1 VFGSLNHR
9 FRLSAHLGAYLGV
22 YLGAVLGGIVWAS
35 PLSAEAVRR
44 AAQPAKSLDTIL
56 VTAQR
61 QAADE
66 EVRGQVESALNAD
79 PFFND
84 EHVTVTIKDGVVTLH
99 GIVFDEW
106 DLRAVKRIARRIP
119 GVRRV
124 VDDLEIKLGGE

>member
-1 VFGSLNHR
+1 VFSSMNHR
-9 FRLSAHLGAYLGV
+9 FRLGA

-35 PLSAEAVRR
+35 PLSAEALPR

-66 EVRGQVESALNAD
+66 EVRGQVESALHAD
-79 PFFND
+79 LFFND
-84 EHVTVTIKDGVVTLH
+84 EHVTVTIKNGVVTLH

-106 DLRAVKRIARRIP
+106 DLRAVKRIARKIP

>member
-1 VFGSLNHR
+1 MNHR
-9 FRLSAHLGAYLGV
+9 FRLGA

-35 PLSAEAVRR
+35 PLSAEALPR

-66 EVRGQVESALNAD
+66 EVRGQVESALHAD
-79 PFFND
+79 LFFND
-84 EHVTVTIKDGVVTLH
+84 EHVTVTIKNGVVTLH

-106 DLRAVKRIARRIP
+106 DLRVVKRIARRIP

>member
-1 VFGSLNHR
+1 VFSSINHR
-9 FRLSAHLGAYLGV
+9 FRLGAC
-22 YLGAVLGGIVWAS
+22 LGAVLGGIVWAS
-35 PLSAEAVRR
+35 PLCAEAVPR

-61 QAADE
+61 RAADE
-66 EVRGQVESALNAD
+66 EVRGQVESALHAD

-84 EHVTVTIKDGVVTLH
+84 EHVTVTIKNGVVTLH

-106 DLRAVKRIARRIP
+106 DLRVVKRIARRIP

>member
-1 VFGSLNHR
+1 LFSSINHR
-9 FRLSAHLGAYLGV
+9 FRLGTC
-22 YLGAVLGGIVWAS
+22 LGAVLGGIVWAT
-35 PLSAEAVRR
+35 PLSAEAL

-61 QAADE
+61 QADAEADE
-66 EVRGQVESALNAD
+66 KVRGQVESALHSD

-84 EHVTVTIKDGVVTLH
+84 EHVTVTIKDGVVTLQ

-119 GVRRV
+119 GVKRV
-124 VDDLEIKLGGE
+124 VNDLEVKLGGE

>member
-1 VFGSLNHR
+1 VFSSLNYR
-9 FRLSAHLGAYLGV
+9 FWLGA

-35 PLSAEAVRR
+35 PLSAEAVPR

-56 VTAQR
+56 VTAKR
-61 QAADE
+61 QADAEADE
-66 EVRGQVESALNAD
+66 KVRGQVASALHSD

-119 GVRRV
+119 GVKRV
-124 VDDLEIKLGGE
+124 VNDLEIKLGGD

>member
-1 VFGSLNHR
+1 M
-9 FRLSAHLGAYLGV
+9 
-22 YLGAVLGGIVWAS
+22 
-35 PLSAEAVRR
+35 
-44 AAQPAKSLDTIL
+44 
-56 VTAQR
+56 
-61 QAADE
+61 
-66 EVRGQVESALNAD
+66 ESALHAD